1 MWRSAQSLLLP
12 DGSSP
17 MTAPLVDLE
26 PFARRRARVQRLL
39 GKNAILVLPAAP
51 EVVVGRDIDLRYL
64 PDSDLYYLSGYTEP
78 GAVLV
83 LGPAKEEEAFAL
95 FVRPRD
101 PEQERWSGV
110 RGGPEAARE
119 LYGADAAYPL
129 SELEARLAERIAR
142 AEVLYYPLGG
152 GSSELEALIRRVISN
167 ARHKRQRTG
176 LGLRALLDPGTLLD
190 ELRLI
195 KDDHELALLTEAARI
210 SVEAFLDAIPRIRP
224 GAGEWEVEAALEQ
237 GFRRRGAE
245 GVAFASIVGS
255 GPNATILHYIDNSR
269 VMRAG
274 ELLLIDAGARHRHY
288 NGDISRTFPV
298 SGRFTPAQ
306 RDLYDA
312 VLAAHD
318 QAIAAIRPGV
328 TYAEVHDIAVR
339 TLVQALVDLKILDG
353 EPDTIIAEQSY
364 KAYYPHQTGH
374 WLGLDVHDVG
384 DYGLGGEPR
393 PLMPGM
399 VLTVEPGLYIPP
411 DDERAPAEL
420 RGTGIRIEDDVV
432 VTDSG
437 HELLTTGLPTAAEEL
452 ESLLA

>member
-1 MWRSAQSLLLP
+1 M
-12 DGSSP
+12 
-17 MTAPLVDLE
+17 VDLE

-39 GKNAILVLPAAP
+39 GKNSILVLPAAP
-51 EVVVGRDIDLRYL
+51 TVVVGRDVDLRYL
-64 PDSDLYYLSGYTEP
+64 PDSDLYYLSGYPEP
-78 GAVLV
+78 EAVLV
-83 LGPAKEEEAFAL
+83 LGPAKEEESFTL

-119 LYGADAAYPL
+119 RYGADAAYPL
-129 SELEARLAERIAR
+129 SELEDWLAQRIAR
-142 AEVLYYPLGG
+142 AEVLYYPLGRG
-152 GSSELEALIRRVISN
+152 GDELEALVRRVITN
-167 ARHKRQRTG
+167 ARQQRQRTG
-176 LGLRALLDPGTLLD
+176 QGLRALLDPGTLLD

-195 KDDHELALLTEAARI
+195 KDDHELELTREAARI
-210 SVEAFLDAIPRIRP
+210 SVEAFLDAAPRIRP
-224 GAGEWEVEAALEQ
+224 GAGEWEVEAALEE
-237 GFRRRGAE
+237 GFRRRGAD

-255 GPNATILHYIDNSR
+255 GANATILHYIDNSR

-274 ELLLIDAGARHRHY
+274 ELLLIDAGARYRHY

-318 QAIAAIRPGV
+318 EAIAAIRPGV
-328 TYAEVHDIAVR
+328 TYAEVHLIAVR
-339 TLVQALVDLKILDG
+339 TLVQALLDLGIMEG
-353 EPDTIIAEQSY
+353 EIETIIAEQSY
-364 KAYYPHQTGH
+364 KTYYPHQTGH

-384 DYGLGGEPR
+384 DYSLDGEPR
-393 PLMPGM
+393 PLIPGM
-399 VLTVEPGLYIPP
+399 VLTVEPGLYIPT

-437 HELLTTGLPTAAEEL
+437 HELLTTGLPTAAEEV
-452 ESLLA
+452 EALLA